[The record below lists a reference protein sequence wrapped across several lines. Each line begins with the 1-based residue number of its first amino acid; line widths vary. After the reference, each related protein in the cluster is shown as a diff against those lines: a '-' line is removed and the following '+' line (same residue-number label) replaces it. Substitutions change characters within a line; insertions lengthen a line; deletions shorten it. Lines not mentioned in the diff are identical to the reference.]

1 MGTPRHAP
9 ARATTGPVGQV
20 RALEAALRR
29 SHHGRRLADALHAHR
44 RHLVRLALDPTARA
58 LLDGAMVPIVAAWKA
73 DASDC
78 IDPCDLGR
86 CHDALD
92 QVVRRHRRLAPVA
105 SEAHALL
112 DELAD
117 RSMEALLA
125 GVS

>member
-1 MGTPRHAP
+1 MGTSRHAP
-9 ARATTGPVGQV
+9 ARATMGPVAQV

-44 RHLVRLALDPTARA
+44 RHLVRLALDPTGRA
-58 LLDGAMVPIVAAWKA
+58 LLDGAVAPIVAAWTS

-78 IDPCDLGR
+78 IDPDDLDR
-86 CHDALD
+86 CHEAVD
-92 QVVRRHRRLAPVA
+92 QVARRHRRLAPVA
-105 SEAHALL
+105 AEAHALL

-117 RSMEALLA
+117 RSMDAMLA